1 MNDKNM
7 QVQIKDYQI
16 IKKAALEFIPGLNVI
31 IGPSNNGKSSILKA
45 IKAATFT
52 VPGTTPIRSG
62 QSNYI
67 VGIQYNGHVVILQK
81 GLKEST
87 YVVDGEKYSKFGQAT
102 PEIVAN
108 SLNIK
113 ELVLNGNKEQLN
125 FWDQMNYPFL
135 LDKSG
140 VETFRFIIDS
150 GENDKLSEALKSMVS
165 DRQNLNKTIDMLQG
179 SINTVD
185 LDITKYKEELENAK
199 PIIDACIK
207 IIELQPKVSKLN
219 LLKDLKNRRDK
230 LLENKGL
237 NKVAFDKA
245 LTDYTNYKLLNNSI
259 VELNDKIILLT
270 NYFIKLHNII
280 GDLSNIQEELNKLE
294 KYKLNTVQNHQ
305 DLFLLKEI
313 KYKIN
318 YISEQKKSLKL
329 NPVTHIK
336 VDRDDIM
343 KIIELKSLKI
353 KHEEI
358 NYSEIEIEAN
368 KIAIKSSIDFYKEL
382 KNYIKICPYC
392 GNPIHS

>member
-81 GLKEST
+81 GLKESA
-87 YVVDGEKYSKFGQAT
+87 YVVDGEKYSKFGQTT

-165 DRQNLNKTIDMLQG
+165 DRQNLNKNIDMLQG

-199 PIIDACIK
+199 PIIESCLK

-230 LLENKGL
+230 LLEDKGL
-237 NKVAFDKA
+237 NKVAFNKA
-245 LTDYTNYKLLNNSI
+245 LIDYTSYKSLNNSI
-259 VELNDKIILLT
+259 VELNDKIILLK

-358 NYSEIEIEAN
+358 NYSETEIETN

>member
-81 GLKEST
+81 GLKESA
-87 YVVDGEKYSKFGQAT
+87 YVVDGEKYSKFGQTT

-199 PIIDACIK
+199 PIIDTCIK

-245 LTDYTNYKLLNNSI
+245 LIDYTSYKSLNNSI
-259 VELNDKIILLT
+259 VELNDKIILLK
-270 NYFIKLHNII
+270 NYLIKLHNII
-280 GDLSNIQEELNKLE
+280 GDLSDTQEELNKLE

-358 NYSEIEIEAN
+358 NYSETEIETN